1 MTNKKMLLLTVLTI
15 ALGMVCSIT
24 EAELN
29 EVIAKGRMMVKDRKL
44 QASAEVVEHVS
55 VSGHEERWADD
66 DP

>member
-24 EAELN
+24 ETDLN
-29 EVIAKGRMMVKDRKL
+29 DIRAKGRMMVKDRKL
-44 QASAEVVEHVS
+44 QADAEVVEHVS
-55 VSGHEERWADD
+55 VSGHEENWMDD